1 MARVITDYLE
11 KTVLKF
17 GDKVA
22 FTDEHREITFS
33 KLRKEAYGI
42 AAAVIGENVFKRPIA
57 IYLDKS
63 VECISA
69 FLGAA
74 YSGNFYSP
82 LDTKMPESRIQKIID
97 TLDPAVVVTDEAHK
111 EQAKSFAG
119 NAKILVYEEATKGDV
134 NEDQVKAVT
143 EKVIDTD
150 ILYVLFTSGSTG
162 TPKGV
167 IIPHRALIDF
177 IEWGKEEFSID
188 DSFIFGNQTPFY
200 FSMSVLD
207 IYQTLKNG
215 GTMHI
220 VPQKLFSFPGLLME
234 YLQERKVNIIN
245 WVPSALG
252 MVATLHALRSPYLP
266 ELKRV
271 FFGGEVMQVKYLN
284 MWKAEYPDVTYVNL
298 YGSTEATD
306 TCTYYVVDREFSN
319 DERIP
324 MGRVCK
330 NADVF
335 LLTEDDK
342 LAEDGEIGEVCVR
355 GTSVALGYYNMPE
368 KTKEVFVQNPCN
380 PYYPEIIYRTGDLA
394 KTNDFGEY
402 VYMSRK
408 DFQIKHMGHRIELGE
423 IETAISAIEGVES
436 ECCLYDD
443 KKSRIVMFY
452 TGSIEPAQV
461 MEKLKDMVPE
471 YMLPNRKYHLDA
483 MPHNLNGKVDRQKL
497 KEMIANRTVK

>member
-1 MARVITDYLE
+1 MARIVTDYLE
-11 KTVLKF
+11 KTVVEF

-22 FTDEHREITFS
+22 FTDEHRELTFS
-33 KLRKEAYGI
+33 QLRKEAYGI
-42 AAAVIGENVFKRPIA
+42 ASALIGAHVFKKPVA
-57 IYLDKS
+57 VFLDKS

-82 LDTKMPESRIQKIID
+82 LDTKMPESRIQKIMD
-97 TLDPAVVVTDEAHK
+97 TLNPAVVVTDEAHK
-111 EQAKSFAG
+111 EQVESFAG
-119 NAKILVYEEATKGDV
+119 KSKILIYEDAKQWEVDEEK
-134 NEDQVKAVT
+134 VKSVT
-143 EKVIDTD
+143 DRVIDTD

-167 IIPHRALIDF
+167 IISHRALIDF
-177 IEWGKEEFSID
+177 IEWGKEEFDID
-188 DSFIFGNQTPFY
+188 SSFIFGNQTPFY

-207 IYQTLKNG
+207 IYQCLKNG
-215 GTMHI
+215 ATMHI

-234 YLQERKVNIIN
+234 YLQERRVNIIN
-245 WVPSALG
+245 WVPSALKL
-252 MVATLHALRSPYLP
+252 VATLHALRSPYLT

-271 FFGGEVMQVKYLN
+271 FFGGEVMPVKYLN
-284 MWKAEYPDVTYVNL
+284 MWKAEYPNVVYVNL
-298 YGSTEATD
+298 YGPTEGTD

-330 NADVF
+330 NVDVF

-342 LAEDGEIGEVCVR
+342 LAEEGEIGEVCIR
-355 GTSVALGYYNMPE
+355 GTGVALGYYNMPE
-368 KTKEVFVQNPCN
+368 KTKEVFVQNPNN
-380 PYYPEIIYRTGDLA
+380 PHYPEIIYRTGDLA
-394 KTNDFGEY
+394 RINSFGEY
-402 VYMSRK
+402 VYVSRK

-423 IETAISAIEGVES
+423 IETAISAVEGVEA

-443 KKSRIVMFY
+443 EKSRIVMFY
-452 TGSIEPAQV
+452 TGSIEPEKV
-461 MEKLKDMVPE
+461 MEQLKASVPE

-483 MPHNLNGKVDRQKL
+483 MPYNLNGKVDRQKL
-497 KEMIANRTVK
+497 KEMMYTRKKK

>member
-11 KTVLKF
+11 KTVVKF

-33 KLRKEAYGI
+33 QVRKEAYGI
-42 AAAVIGENVFKRPIA
+42 ATALIEEKAFKRPVA
-57 IYLDKS
+57 IFLDKS
-63 VECISA
+63 VECIPA

-82 LDTKMPESRIQKIID
+82 LDTKMPEARIQKIMD
-97 TLDPAVVVTDEAHK
+97 TLEPAVVITDEAHK

-119 NAKILVYEEATKGDV
+119 KAKILIYEEATTREVDEDLVKDV
-134 NEDQVKAVT
+134 T
-143 EKVIDTD
+143 GKVIDTD

-167 IIPHRALIDF
+167 IIPHRALVDF

-188 DSFIFGNQTPFY
+188 DTYIFGNQTPFY

-207 IYQTLKNG
+207 IYQSLKNG
-215 GTMHI
+215 ATMHI
-220 VPQKLFSFPGLLME
+220 VPQKLFLFPGLLME
-234 YLQERKVNIIN
+234 YLEERKVNTIN

-298 YGSTEATD
+298 YGPTEATD
-306 TCTYYVVDREFSN
+306 TCTYYVVDREFAK

-342 LAEDGEIGEVCVR
+342 LAKEGEIGEVCVR
-355 GTSVALGYYNMPE
+355 GTGLALGYYNMPE

-380 PYYPEIIYRTGDLA
+380 SHYSETIYRTGDLA
-394 KTNDFGEY
+394 KVNEFGEY

-423 IETAISAIEGVES
+423 IETAISAIDKVES
-436 ECCLYDD
+436 ECCLYDE

-452 TGSIEPAQV
+452 TGAIEPEEV

-471 YMLPNRKYHLDA
+471 YMLPNRRYHLDA

-497 KEMIANRTVK
+497 KEMIVNKKLK